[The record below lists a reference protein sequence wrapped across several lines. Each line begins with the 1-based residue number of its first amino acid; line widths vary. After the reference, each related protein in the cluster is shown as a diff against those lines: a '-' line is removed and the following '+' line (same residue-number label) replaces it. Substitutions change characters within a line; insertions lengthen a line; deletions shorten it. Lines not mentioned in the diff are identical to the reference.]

1 MGKQKLYDVWVDPA
15 KVSAVWNK
23 KGFVLQYKGHLSKTA
38 KRPRST
44 KYQLFDENRCPNQ
57 SDALAHKEKFV
68 NELEKELGSKR
79 AYESPVAA
87 PPPTEPV
94 ATADVRHTRDP
105 KRQKLMQKKEAKRK
119 EAADKRHASYVAERW
134 FRSHCS
140 ERTADLK
147 GLALES
153 MSSKVISLAHAMKF
167 ARKARD
173 FFRAYRTGA
182 SGGDVEK
189 QRRRFRAHRCMLDCY
204 YTFITE
210 EQAE

>member
-1 MGKQKLYDVWVDPA
+1 MFGSIQRRW
-15 KVSAVWNK
+15 VSAVWNR
-23 KGFVLQYKGHLSKTA
+23 KGYILKYKGDLSKTA

-119 EAADKRHASYVAERW
+119 EAADKRHASYVAERKERKERMDLLYAVW
-134 FRSHCS
+134 KGRRPAYTPWARTCTRWGGGSRFFFGSH
-140 ERTADLK
+140 
-147 GLALES
+147 
-153 MSSKVISLAHAMKF
+153 F
-167 ARKARD
+167 
-173 FFRAYRTGA
+173 
-182 SGGDVEK
+182 
-189 QRRRFRAHRCMLDCY
+189 
-204 YTFITE
+204 
-210 EQAE
+210 